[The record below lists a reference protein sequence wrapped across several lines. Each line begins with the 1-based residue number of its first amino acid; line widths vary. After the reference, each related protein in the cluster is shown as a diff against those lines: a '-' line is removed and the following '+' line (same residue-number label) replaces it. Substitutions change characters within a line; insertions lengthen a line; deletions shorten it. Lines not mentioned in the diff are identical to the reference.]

1 MLLWDRQ
8 STNLIEAWQA
18 DGSIVNCL
26 QPHPSTCMVATS
38 GIDNVIRIWSPRV
51 TNITKLDTIGKEIE
65 KLVRSN
71 QKRMN
76 TDPLEEMLRSMGYRA
91 AAFVRSDD
99 DDDNDDDDDDGNRQD
114 LSDQCRTQ

>member
-8 STNLIEAWQA
+8 STNLIEAWKA

-38 GIDNVIRIWSPRV
+38 GIDHVIRIWSPRV
-51 TNITKLDTIGKEIE
+51 TNTTKFDTIGKEIE

-99 DDDNDDDDDDGNRQD
+99 DDDDNRQD